1 MGRQPKM
8 TFEMSESRIMKASRE
23 QFSRFGYHAAR
34 IADIV
39 SCSEINRR
47 LVYEIVTDKE
57 SLYMA
62 VLSEVSREFDMA
74 VSSAFESQAPTWTS
88 AAQVYDA
95 AFGLLRQF
103 RDFSRLLAWEWL
115 NETIQGARILAVA
128 ANFREKIHAAARRVR
143 PECASCLDTLDLA
156 LEAMILRYAVA
167 DAPSAVDVEHL
178 VQVASDLFSSLENV
192 SFSS

>member
-74 VSSAFESQAPTWTS
+74 VSSAFESQMTWTS

-178 VQVASDLFSSLENV
+178 VRVASDLFSSLENA